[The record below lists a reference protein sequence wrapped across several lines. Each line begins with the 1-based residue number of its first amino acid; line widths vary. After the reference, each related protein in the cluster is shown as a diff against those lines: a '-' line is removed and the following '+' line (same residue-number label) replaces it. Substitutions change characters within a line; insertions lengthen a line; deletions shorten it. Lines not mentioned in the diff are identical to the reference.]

1 MLRNGNGMELHVLR
15 TGAAVQRLLVPD
27 AAGSLADVVLG
38 FDNETAYEASEH
50 ALLHLPQGATACWCS
65 EKSCNKKQSSFIE
78 LPSPCSG

>member
-38 FDNETAYEASEH
+38 FDNETAYEARGRR
-50 ALLHLPQGATACWCS
+50 LHLPQGFTTV
-65 EKSCNKKQSSFIE
+65 
-78 LPSPCSG
+78 LVL